1 MTKNSGFSKEPI
13 PTRHPGYVKYS
24 QWNKHSLNSKNPK
37 LDAIRERIRKLED
50 IRMNLPKKHCRNMRG

>member
-13 PTRHPGYVKYS
+13 PTWHPGYVKYS
-24 QWNKHSLNSKNPK
+24 QWNKHSLNSANPK